1 MYLSRINLDGSAIE
15 VVANC
20 IEYFSFSFVSFV
32 SFFFFYSFFCFF
44 EIDFMTCWC
53 EYHFQ

>member
-32 SFFFFYSFFCFF
+32 SV
-44 EIDFMTCWC
+44 
-53 EYHFQ
+53 